1 MSLIPMALVLA
12 FSGANFIWNF
22 LGVILVLI
30 CLFLI
35 VIILMQ
41 DSKGAGL
48 TSAFGAG
55 PGGESLLGAR
65 MQKDVARWTAYLSL
79 AFGIIVIIMGLL
91 GNYILRYGTAG
102 VAGAKAPT
110 SQAPVEAPDAKGSPL
125 EPEILIPPGP
135 SAPAP
140 AQGAAAPVPTA
151 IPPSGSAS
159 GAPQIPVP
167 ATPAL
172 PAPTGSPAPVPA
184 PGTGTGTK

>member
-110 SQAPVEAPDAKGSPL
+110 AQAPAEAPDAKGSPPG
-125 EPEILIPPGP
+125 PEILFPPGP
-135 SAPAP
+135 SAPGT
-140 AQGAAAPVPTA
+140 QGAAAPVPPA

-167 ATPAL
+167 ATPAV
-172 PAPTGSPAPVPA
+172 PAPTGSPAPVPPPA
-184 PGTGTGTK
+184 PGTGTK